1 MDIPVINIDENNI
14 DKYNP
19 NSDIYTDICNPYNNE
34 DGIDL
39 TLYDRKKEY
48 NKNNYSLCPNK
59 CEFNGYDNE
68 TKKASCQCDSQSA
81 SSNMNLEEI
90 ISKDK
95 LLNNFIDIKSIS
107 NFLII
112 KCFKK
117 IISIKNL
124 TKNIGNYVI
133 MLIIVSF
140 NILSI
145 IFYVKDYGLF
155 IMKLENI
162 FENKNKDND
171 NKNNEIINNKNIDN
185 NIIIKADAITKNK
198 PIIPK
203 IKSKRKKRIQ
213 KIIIKNSNKT
223 NDLFIKDDFKESND
237 ISETDNLMDSE
248 INSFSYEEALKKD
261 KRTFCQYYISLIK
274 TRHILIIIFINNNY
288 NLNIIKLI
296 LFLYFFALS
305 YFVNALFFTDDTMHK
320 IYENG
325 GIFNLAYSLPKIIYS
340 FIISTIINSLIK
352 FLPSSEDDIIQI
364 KKNENSK
371 EKEDLQK
378 IKKKIKIKFIIFFIL
393 CFILLVFFWSYLI
406 CFGAIYKNTQIH
418 LIKDTLFSF
427 GIYLLYPFLIY
438 LLSSSF
444 RMASLKHPEYF
455 YKFSKLLK

>member
-1 MDIPVINIDENNI
+1 
-14 DKYNP
+14 
-19 NSDIYTDICNPYNNE
+19 
-34 DGIDL
+34 
-39 TLYDRKKEY
+39 
-48 NKNNYSLCPNK
+48 
-59 CEFNGYDNE
+59 
-68 TKKASCQCDSQSA
+68 
-81 SSNMNLEEI
+81 
-90 ISKDK
+90 
-95 LLNNFIDIKSIS
+95 
-107 NFLII
+107 
-112 KCFKK
+112 
-117 IISIKNL
+117 
-124 TKNIGNYVI
+124 
-133 MLIIVSF
+133 
-140 NILSI
+140 
-145 IFYVKDYGLF
+145 
-155 IMKLENI
+155 
-162 FENKNKDND
+162 
-171 NKNNEIINNKNIDN
+171 
-185 NIIIKADAITKNK
+185 
-198 PIIPK
+198 
-203 IKSKRKKRIQ
+203 
-213 KIIIKNSNKT
+213 
-223 NDLFIKDDFKESND
+223 
-237 ISETDNLMDSE
+237 MDSE
-248 INSFSYEEALKKD
+248 INTFPYEEALKKD

-320 IYENG
+320 IHEDG

-427 GIYLLYPFLIY
+427 GLSLLYPFLIY